1 MREDGASNDFSS
13 GYGVYLQKNVDE
25 IIYFI
30 DRNGNHLYED
40 DEGINNMSLGAVTI
54 SDAANGKVLCGKIGS
69 DCDPVDDI
77 VLLYKSPSAQL
88 RFFRDTGDAQGTELF
103 YEEIQVPLE
112 TFSKNQGVIVTIGS
126 GSDISIEQN

>member
-1 MREDGASNDFSS
+1 MW
-13 GYGVYLQKNVDE
+13 L
-25 IIYFI
+25 
-30 DRNGNHLYED
+30 L
-40 DEGINNMSLGAVTI
+40 
-54 SDAANGKVLCGKIGS
+54 LCGKIGS